1 MELIMKIVT
10 YRELDPKDDIM
21 MLMDIAFWWSIS
33 PKDLA
38 ERINSDIRLKNGP
51 VGFCAIKENRL
62 AGFVGVMDISTK
74 TVEGKVEIVGG
85 IWSVATNP
93 DFARQGICRTLMEV
107 THDYFR
113 SQGYRFSFLCTI
125 RTIIAYAF
133 YLKLG
138 YREVE
143 AVNKFMGVYKAL
155 DKTECGEK
163 SAPVHFD
170 PKEIYQIYQRFVGGK
185 TGFVVR
191 QKDFVTMF
199 AKRKRIDEQ
208 KSMLKPKGY
217 ALVTENQNVI
227 KVQDLVALDEST
239 YKELVEGIEEIAKN
253 GVIDRLVADDKL
265 LAIYKSKG
273 YRFQKGDN
281 SVLMVKNL
289 TNVDIDKVYGKS
301 FYMGLL
307 DWF

>member
-21 MLMDIAFWWSIS
+21 MLMDLAFWWPIS

-62 AGFVGVMDISTK
+62 AGFVGVMDIPTK
-74 TVEGKVEIVGG
+74 TIDGKMEIVGG

-93 DFARQGICRTLMEV
+93 DFAKQGICRTLMEAA
-107 THDYFR
+107 HDYFR
-113 SQGYRFSFLCTI
+113 SQRYRFSFLCTI

-138 YREVE
+138 YTEVE
-143 AVNKFMGVYKAL
+143 AVNQFIGAYKVL
-155 DKTECGEK
+155 DKSESLAQKAK
-163 SAPVHFD
+163 SNLD
-170 PKEIYQIYQRFVGGK
+170 SQKICQIYEKFVNDK

-217 ALVTENQNVI
+217 ALVTEDQSVI
-227 KVQDLVALDEST
+227 KVQDLVALNEST
-239 YKELVEGIEEIAKN
+239 YEELVEGIEENAKN
-253 GVIDRLVADDKL
+253 GVINRLVADDTL

-273 YRFQKGDN
+273 YRFQIGDN

-289 TNVDIDKVYGKS
+289 TDVDVDKVYGKS